1 MPIKLVQRH
10 GSKNF
15 YLRGTIRGVVVDE
28 STGTSDRRAAE
39 EIRARRENEVLDESI
54 HGRAAVAT
62 FASAAVS
69 YIEKGG
75 ERRFLK
81 PILLLI
87 GTKRLSAIKQDTID
101 EVAKRLHPNSKP
113 STIARQV
120 HTPISAVMKH
130 AAARGWCAE
139 LPVERPRQPRGKMR
153 WLTPKE
159 ARRLVAASSAHLRPL
174 VLFMLYTGA
183 RVSEAVNLDWENVDL
198 ARAHALFVDTKNGD
212 SRGVPLHPIVVS
224 ALANL
229 PHRDGA
235 VFRRPDGEPYGVKEN
250 EGGQIKTAFRGA
262 CRRAGLGAD
271 VTPHTLRHTW
281 ASWDYAVNRDL
292 LRLMNLGGWKTMSMT
307 HRYAHIDRA
316 SLAGS
321 LAALPLVWDGETSGT
336 AENANNKRKQK
347 QSLT

>member
-1 MPIKLVQRH
+1 MPLKVVQRH
-10 GSKNF
+10 GSQNW
-15 YLRGTIRGVVVDE
+15 YLRGTIRGVSVDE
-28 STGTSDRRAAE
+28 STGTCDRRAAE
-39 EIRARRENEVLDESI
+39 EIRARRETEVLDQSI

-62 FASAAVS
+62 FASAAIS

-81 PILLLI
+81 PLLEMI

-101 EVAKRLHPNSKP
+101 EVARRLHPKSKP

-130 AAARGWCAE
+130 AAARGWCSQ
-139 LPVERPRQPRGKMR
+139 LPVERPRQPRGKLR

-159 ARRLVAASSAHLRPL
+159 ARRLVEASGEHLRPV
-174 VLFMLYTGA
+174 VLFMIYTGA
-183 RVSEAVNLDWENVDL
+183 RVSEAINLQWDAVDL
-198 ARAHALFVDTKNGD
+198 VRAHALFVDTKNGE

-224 ALANL
+224 VLANL

-235 VFRRPDGEPYGVKEN
+235 VFRRPDGEPYEVKVN

-262 CRRAGLGAD
+262 CARAKLGRD

-292 LRLMNLGGWKTMSMT
+292 LRLMALGGWKTINMVQ
-307 HRYAHIDRA
+307 RYAHVDRA
-316 SLAGS
+316 AMAGS
-321 LAALPLVWDGETSGT
+321 LSALPVIEVGRNTGSDEIEGKK
-336 AENANNKRKQK
+336 AKRKQ
-347 QSLT
+347 SAS